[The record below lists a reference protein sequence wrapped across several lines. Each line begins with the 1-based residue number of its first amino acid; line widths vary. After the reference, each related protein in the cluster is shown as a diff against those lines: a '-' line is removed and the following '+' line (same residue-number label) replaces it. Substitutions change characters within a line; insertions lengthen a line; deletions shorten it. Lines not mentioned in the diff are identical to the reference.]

1 MYVVVVKPNYGL
13 LHGIDAL
20 MSNFYKPHKGFISF
34 ISIATKEII
43 GISRRKKWIIPSLFM
58 ECQFLAKVMTANF
71 VFTVFLSGFKGNNGS
86 LCLN

>member
-58 ECQFLAKVMTANF
+58 EYQFLVSTSKNYHGPPIQFIKHHCISVAITN
-71 VFTVFLSGFKGNNGS
+71 
-86 LCLN
+86 